1 LPAASQRFDSKGRLG
16 NTLFA
21 LSPFR
26 LKLHCPGC
34 RQTRRSATD
43 ETRVKLCIK
52 LEKLPSKNESYM
64 EDGWCLVVLTEE
76 PSGRS
81 LEAEWRDERRQRW
94 LFNIAVLFLLIP
106 FTVLISYMIGSLIG
120 LGSGVSLAG
129 YRLAATP
136 EITNRI
142 SSRIRGRPRKFLRD
156 LVIGL
161 VGGFTLLGVSDFVS
175 LSNVRNAQV
184 GYPLSYTQPDSSCF
198 SPGWPLGCPILYHLV
213 YIILDYLF
221 WAVVA
226 FAFVSIFRLAWI
238 RLVHSPG
245 KTISDFFSAN

>member
-1 LPAASQRFDSKGRLG
+1 
-16 NTLFA
+16 
-21 LSPFR
+21 
-26 LKLHCPGC
+26 
-34 RQTRRSATD
+34 
-43 ETRVKLCIK
+43 
-52 LEKLPSKNESYM
+52 M

-94 LFNIAVLFLLIP
+94 LFNIAVFFLLIP

-120 LGSGVSLAG
+120 VGFGVALAG
-129 YRLAATP
+129 WRVAATP